1 MVPVQS
7 LEGEMGLAGHLD
19 IRDHFVLVLVQAGEH
34 LRLTTVVDEVALT
47 DLVNTITVYK

>member
-19 IRDHFVLVLVQAGEH
+19 IRDDLILVLVQTGEH
-34 LRLTTVVDEVALT
+34 LGLPAVADEATLG
-47 DLVNTITVYK
+47 DLRIVYKK